1 MKKKKELKLQAGGTA
16 VGYQNPLQYQV
27 KTFQKEGEEDVRVPF
42 INNQAQFKVPEGF
55 TEKGTT
61 TTDLTKTVPT
71 TGAVQPVQQPPLT
84 AGAPSTAKGIL
95 QQQGITSAK
104 DILGQTFFEK
114 SDDFLAMEGKTKA
127 QYIIE
132 QEQKKQEAQKAAQE
146 ARRAAE
152 EFTRTQQLR
161 AMQEEAELQKKE
173 NEFINNLDPKSL
185 KFDYQPVYNT
195 KFGEIDFNDMELDAF
210 VNAVVIKTKDSQ
222 RYIFYPEEYL
232 YQGMY
237 LPQTRGWYDG
247 NVQIYNTAFL
257 NEKHWDLFLEKAQ
270 YIDLSDTY
278 INEKSPRPDGKI
290 AWDDPRGLGWG
301 HWGLQEYNQNT
312 ATRGFLIK
320 AEDQQLLMPVEH
332 RRATYVNDN
341 LSGGKILGLSSYN
354 GQLVYVQENRGN
366 SELTY
371 ILPDGTSYRHWTE
384 RKKGLLEGIPI
395 IGKPLT
401 KLATGIAEAFAQIPF
416 GAEAISFLVGGPMA
430 PYLYASL
437 KALEVAGKGG
447 SLEDRFKAGA
457 ISFAVA
463 SAPVQKYGAKVAD
476 YLQTSKLVTNATL
489 AKAAGGA
496 IVGATVNGAIAAA
509 TKADVKEAMAIG
521 AVGGG
526 LRLTTNEVA
535 TKLVGGSQNLI
546 KLSQL
551 TNIKESQLA
560 SIITGSVANGAIAS
574 IKGQNFLT
582 AFGNNLVAEGV
593 GQLAASNL
601 VKQLENDFSKD
612 VLREIEQ
619 NTKNIISATARA
631 AVRGEDLETA
641 LKAVTARSAMSTGAS
656 ILGRTIGELKAG
668 KTS

>member
-1 MKKKKELKLQAGGTA
+1 LKKKKELKLQAGGTA

-42 INNQAQFKVPEGF
+42 VNNQAQFKIPEGF
-55 TEKGTT
+55 TERGTT

-71 TGAVQPVQQPPLT
+71 TSTTQPVQQPPLT

-114 SDDFLAMEGKTKA
+114 SDAFLAMEGKTRA
-127 QYIIE
+127 QSIIE
-132 QEQKKQEAQKAAQE
+132 QEQKSQEAQKAAQE
-146 ARRAAE
+146 ARRASE
-152 EFTRTQQLR
+152 EFARTQKLR

-185 KFDYQPVYNT
+185 GFDYKPVYNT
-195 KFGEIDFNDMELDAF
+195 KFGEIDFSDMSLDAF
-210 VNAVVIKTKDSQ
+210 INAAIIETKDKQ

-232 YQGMY
+232 YKGMY
-237 LPQTRGWYDG
+237 FPQTRGYYTTD
-247 NVQIYNTAFL
+247 VQVYNTAFL

-278 INEKSPRPDGKI
+278 LNEKSPRPDGKI
-290 AWDDPRGLGWG
+290 DLNDPRGMGWG
-301 HWGLQEYNQNT
+301 NWALREYDQSG

-320 AEDQQLLMPVEH
+320 AEDQELLMPVAH
-332 RRATYVNDN
+332 RRTTVVDQN
-341 LSGGKILGLSSYN
+341 LAGGRILGLSSYN

-371 ILPDGTSYRHWTE
+371 FLPDGTSYRHWTE
-384 RKKGLLEGIPI
+384 RKKGALEWLPI

-401 KLATGIAEAFAQIPF
+401 QLATGVAEAFAQIPF
-416 GAEAISFLVGGPMA
+416 GAEIAFALSGGTN

-457 ISFAVA
+457 IAFATA
-463 SAPVQKYGAKVAD
+463 SAPVDVYGTKVAE
-476 YLQTSKLVTNATL
+476 YLQANKLVTNATL

-509 TKADVKEAMAIG
+509 TKGDVKEAMAVG

-526 LRLTTNEVA
+526 LRLTTREVA
-535 TKLVGGSQNLI
+535 TKLVGGSENLT

-551 TNIKESQLA
+551 SNIKETQLA
-560 SIITGSVANGAIAS
+560 GIITGSVASGAIAS

-582 AFGNNLVAEGV
+582 AFGNSLVAEGV

-601 VKQLENDFSKD
+601 VKQLEGDFSKD
-612 VLREIEQ
+612 TLKEIEQ

-641 LKAVTARSAMSTGAS
+641 LKAVTARSVVSTGGS
-656 ILGRTIGELKAG
+656 ILGKTIGELRAA